1 MNPSAILKDKGSNFT
16 EKEKNSSGKNKNF
29 KNRKDKFNLKGST
42 TSDWL
47 KKNKN
52 FKGKEKQLSEGS
64 TKKKNNL
71 NNLKSKISSWK
82 KKEKPWSKSTKNF
95 RMKGIKSS
103 KKGNYFLKECRKYKS
118 FNDSKKCIN
127 KNWKDSG
134 KKPKIK
140 GTGWKKKRRQKRS
153 KMRSNLNYLR
163 CCNRWLI
170 PKVMNCKGSNKILM
184 SHSGEASISNAS
196 HKTNLY
202 HIHLDSLMYTQVLPS
217 TQARPLF
224 PDSNTGT
231 FHRANTVSANLARHK
246 CLINQ
251 LRPCQQPL
259 KLLILQTIYLMVRK
273 QTEVRTLALTF

>member
-1 MNPSAILKDKGSNFT
+1 M
-16 EKEKNSSGKNKNF
+16 
-29 KNRKDKFNLKGST
+29 KGST

-47 KKNKN
+47 KRNKN

-71 NNLKSKISSWK
+71 NNLKSKIRSWK
-82 KKEKPWSKSTKNF
+82 KKEKPWLKSTKNF
-95 RMKGIKSS
+95 KTKGIKSS

-118 FNDSKKCIN
+118 FNDSKKCTN

-140 GTGWKKKRRQKRS
+140 GTGWKKKRHKKRS
-153 KMRSNLNYLR
+153 KMRSNLNYLKR
-163 CCNRWLI
+163 CNRWLI
-170 PKVMNCKGSNKILM
+170 PKVMDCKGSNKMLM
-184 SHSGEASISNAS
+184 SHSGEGSISKAI
-196 HKTNLY
+196 HKANLY
-202 HIHLDSLMYTQVLPS
+202 HIHLDSPMYTQVLPS
-217 TQARPLF
+217 TQARPVF

-246 CLINQ
+246 WLIIQ

-259 KLLILQTIYLMVRK
+259 KLLILQTIYLMFRK
-273 QTEVRTLALTF
+273 QTVVRTLAQTF